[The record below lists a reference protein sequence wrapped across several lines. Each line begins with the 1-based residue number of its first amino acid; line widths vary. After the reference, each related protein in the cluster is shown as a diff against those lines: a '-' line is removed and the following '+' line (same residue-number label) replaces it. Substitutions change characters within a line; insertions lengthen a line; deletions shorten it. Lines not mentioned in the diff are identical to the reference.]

1 MTKKKQPE
9 NHKPAAEASVEGL
22 RAEVLEQPAAV
33 PVIAGADAEGSLQVR
48 LPKTLHRQ
56 LMERMKAENVDMS
69 QLVTYLLMRGIA
81 DSGR

>member
-1 MTKKKQPE
+1 M
-9 NHKPAAEASVEGL
+9 
-22 RAEVLEQPAAV
+22 